1 MNINLKSKKPANM
14 LRSKNKKL
22 LKKGSYSLAFTV
34 VIAIAV
40 FLNLLI
46 SELPSTATKIDVSE
60 NKLYSIGDETKTV
73 ASSLTEDV
81 TLYLLAE
88 DGSEDATLNELLTR
102 YADLSS
108 HIKYEKKGRF

>member
-1 MNINLKSKKPANM
+1 M
-14 LRSKNKKL
+14 L
-22 LKKGSYSLAFTV
+22 FTV
-34 VIAIAV
+34 VILAIAV

-46 SELPSTATKIDVSE
+46 GELPSSATKIDVSE
-60 NKLYSIGDETKTV
+60 NKLYSIGDETKNV

-108 HIKYEKKGRF
+108 HIKYEKKGPGSESKLCFFLYRRRSCFQQCDRCQ